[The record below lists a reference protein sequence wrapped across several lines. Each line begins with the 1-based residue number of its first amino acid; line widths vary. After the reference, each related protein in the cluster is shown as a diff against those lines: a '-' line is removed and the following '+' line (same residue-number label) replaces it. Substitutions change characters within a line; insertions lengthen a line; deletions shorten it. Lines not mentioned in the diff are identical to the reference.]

1 MADFYGSLAAA
12 LAYHEAR
19 GNAAWSA
26 AGVDDDKREAALLRA
41 SEWLDG
47 VYHGRWAGQKTEG
60 RSQVRDWPRI
70 NAFDAEHNAIASDE
84 VPDEVERATYAA
96 ALRELVKPGSLS
108 PDIVL
113 GQSKVL
119 TAVKGVVWTPLRSF
133 ATTEDMAPTLTEVE
147 RALSGLIGS
156 RGATQF
162 LARA

>member
-1 MADFYGSLAAA
+1 MADYYGSLAAS

-26 AGVDDDKREAALLRA
+26 AGVEDEKREAALLRS

-47 VYHGRWAGQKTEG
+47 VYRSRWPGRRTEG
-60 RSQVRDWPRI
+60 RSQARDWPRI
-70 NAFDAEHNAIASDE
+70 EAIDADGNAIASDE
-84 VPDEVERATYAA
+84 VPQEVEHATYAA
-96 ALRELVKPGSLS
+96 ALRELSKPGSLS
-108 PDIVL
+108 PDIVI
-113 GQSKVL
+113 GQAKVL
-119 TAVKGVVWTPLRSF
+119 TAVKGIVWTPLRSF

-147 RALSGLIGS
+147 RVLSGLIGA

>member
-1 MADFYGSLAAA
+1 MADIYGSLAAA
-12 LAYHEAR
+12 LVYHEAR

-26 AGVDDDKREAALLRA
+26 AGVDDEKREAALLRS

-47 VYHGRWAGQKTEG
+47 VYRSRWPGQRTGG
-60 RSQVRDWPRI
+60 RSQARDWPRI
-70 NAFDAEHNAIASDE
+70 DAFDAEGNAIASED

-119 TAVKGVVWTPLRSF
+119 TAVKGIVWTPLRSF

-147 RALSGLIGS
+147 RVLSGLIS
-156 RGATQF
+156 ARGATQF